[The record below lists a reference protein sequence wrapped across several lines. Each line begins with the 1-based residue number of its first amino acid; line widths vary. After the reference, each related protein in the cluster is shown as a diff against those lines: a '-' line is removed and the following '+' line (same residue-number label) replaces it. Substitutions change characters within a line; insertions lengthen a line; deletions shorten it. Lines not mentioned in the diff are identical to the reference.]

1 MKQKAVR
8 VAEFRFTPL
17 IVVDVG
23 YCAQEMDVNRRGH
36 LQRVNLQKIYQK
48 MG

>member
-1 MKQKAVR
+1 MKQKAAR

-17 IVVDVG
+17 IVVDIG
-23 YCAQEMDVNRRGH
+23 YCAQEMNVNRRSH
-36 LQRVNLQKIYQK
+36 LQRVNLQKFYQK